1 MGQNDGVKWPYYF
14 ITSSA
19 GTGKSYIVNLIINM
33 LDERN
38 SNYLFLTP
46 TGIAAQNIGRK
57 TIHSTLR
64 LMPTQ
69 GFFVLKYSQ
78 IKIYMT
84 I

>member
-1 MGQNDGVKWPYYF
+1 
-14 ITSSA
+14 
-19 GTGKSYIVNLIINM
+19 M

-38 SNYLFLTP
+38 SNYLLLTP